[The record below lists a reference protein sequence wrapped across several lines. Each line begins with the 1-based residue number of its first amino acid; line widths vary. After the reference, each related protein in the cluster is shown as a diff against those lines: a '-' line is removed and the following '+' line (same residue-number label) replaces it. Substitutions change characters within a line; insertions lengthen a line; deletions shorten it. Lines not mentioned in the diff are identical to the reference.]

1 MTGRLKVVV
10 TDQVFPD
17 VDREREILAG
27 IGADLIVAD
36 GTRAGA
42 LAEARDADA
51 LLNTYLAID
60 SDFVSALD
68 RCRIV
73 ARYGI
78 GVDNVDLAAAAA
90 AGLTVTNVPDY
101 CVEEV
106 ALHTATLVFAL
117 VRRLPEA
124 QRWYADGAWG
134 VDGIRPVRR
143 LSEQT
148 VGLLGYGRIARK
160 VAAIMTSAGATVVA
174 HDPLVRDSGDAT
186 ELVDFDTLLERS
198 DILSLHAP
206 LTPDTRGII
215 DADALA
221 RLPRGGCLVNT
232 SRGPLVVMSDLLEAL
247 RSGQLAGAGLDVF
260 EVEPPDVAAIGD
272 VPGLIATP
280 HTAFYSESALRES
293 QTKAA
298 TQVVKVLT
306 GQAPDYAVASPA
318 GSPSPMSNSS
328 PTSTRSEEPS

>member
-1 MTGRLKVVV
+1 MASRLKVVV

-27 IGADLIVAD
+27 IDAELIVAD
-36 GTRAGA
+36 GTREGA
-42 LAEARDADA
+42 LAAARDADA
-51 LLNTYLAID
+51 VLNTYLAID
-60 SDFVSALD
+60 ADFLAGLE

-78 GVDNVDLAAAAA
+78 GVDNVDLAAASI
-90 AGLTVTNVPDY
+90 AGVTVTNVPDY

-106 ALHTATLVFAL
+106 ALHAATMVFAL
-117 VRRLPEA
+117 VRRLSES
-124 QRWYADGAWG
+124 QRWYAQGAWG

-148 VGLLGYGRIARK
+148 VGLLGYGRIARQ
-160 VAAIMTSAGATVVA
+160 VGAIMRAAGATVIA
-174 HDPLVRDSGDAT
+174 HDPILTDAGDGT
-186 ELVDFDTLLERS
+186 ELVAFDELLART

-206 LTPDTRGII
+206 LTPQTRGVVN
-215 DADALA
+215 ADALA
-221 RLPRGGCLVNT
+221 RMPAGSYVVNT
-232 SRGPLVVMSDLLEAL
+232 SRGPLVVMADLLDAL

-280 HTAFYSESALRES
+280 HTAFYSEAALAES

-298 TQVVKVLT
+298 TQIVKVLT
-306 GQAPDYAVASPA
+306 GQAPDYAVASPTA
-318 GSPSPMSNSS
+318 GSPPPSS
-328 PTSTRSEEPS
+328 INTMTSSEEPS